1 MRFGQVG
8 RAMARDKMEAWKK
21 MVSQEQVLRIVC
33 ERSLAFG
40 FVRAVRVTAFPPGW
54 QVETFYR
61 LEAGGAL

>member
-1 MRFGQVG
+1 VRFGQVG

-21 MVSQEQVLRIVC
+21 MASLEQVRRIVC
-33 ERSLAFG
+33 ETSLTFW
-40 FVRAVRVTAFPPGW
+40 FVRAGRVTAFPPGW